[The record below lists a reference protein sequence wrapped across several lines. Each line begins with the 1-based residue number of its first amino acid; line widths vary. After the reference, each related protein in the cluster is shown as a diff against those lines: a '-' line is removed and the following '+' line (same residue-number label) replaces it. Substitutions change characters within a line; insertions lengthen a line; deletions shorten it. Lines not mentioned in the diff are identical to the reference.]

1 MRRGYTQRMT
11 QVTERLITVEEFY
24 RLPSAE
30 HGGKMEL
37 VRGRLVVH
45 MPVGGPH
52 GEIALALG
60 AALLRFV
67 GQHRL
72 GSAGVEAGFVLAR
85 DPDVVRAPDVH
96 FVRAS
101 RLGGERMPAGFFPGA
116 PDLAVEVVS
125 PEDSDRAVAEK
136 VLDYLQ
142 AGTPRV
148 WVVRPELK
156 TVTVHR
162 AGGDAH
168 IYGAGETLTSDDA
181 GFEAEGFSLDMSSLF
196 A

>member
-1 MRRGYTQRMT
+1 MT

-24 RLPSAE
+24 RMPPAE

-52 GEIALALG
+52 SQI
-60 AALLRFV
+60 AALLVVRLFPIV
-67 GQHRL
+67 AEHRL
-72 GSAGVEAGFVLAR
+72 GVVGIEGGFVLGR

-101 RLGGERMPAGFFPGA
+101 RLGGERMPAGFFQGA

-125 PEDSDRAVAEK
+125 PEDTDRAVAEK
-136 VLDYLQ
+136 VLDYLG
-142 AGTPRV
+142 AGTARV

-181 GFEAEGFSLDMSSLF
+181 GFEAEGLSLDLSSF
-196 A
+196 FG